1 MVSRKWFGARGKET
15 AAQRT
20 SGLFPPVRGYLRVL
34 TTLIVLLFTGT
45 SHATYNTN
53 LIGTVAAIM
62 TYTSGGLLF
71 ALSNQ
76 PSSNGTCSAQFF
88 ELDPPTYPGSDVVN
102 DAAYSRM
109 YARLAQ
115 AYATGEAVN
124 IGYDNAGNCGGSG
137 YIRVYRVG

>member
-1 MVSRKWFGARGKET
+1 MISRKWIDVRSKET
-15 AAQRT
+15 RQTTR
-20 SGLFPPVRGYLRVL
+20 GLAVRHRSYLGL
-34 TTLIVLLFTGT
+34 LGTLIVLLF
-45 SHATYNTN
+45 SSASQATYNTN
-53 LIGTVAAIM
+53 LSGTVAAMM

-76 PSSNGTCSAQFF
+76 PSANGTCSAQFF
-88 ELDPPTYPGSDVVN
+88 ELDPPTYVGSDVVN
-102 DAAYSRM
+102 DATFSRM

-115 AYATGEAVN
+115 AYATGESVN

>member
-1 MVSRKWFGARGKET
+1 VCDRNFGRLLG
-15 AAQRT
+15 
-20 SGLFPPVRGYLRVL
+20 
-34 TTLIVLLFTGT
+34 TLIVLLFSST

-62 TYTSGGLLF
+62 TYPTGGLLF
-71 ALSNQ
+71 AMSNQ
-76 PSSNGTCSAQFF
+76 PSTNGTCNAQFF

-102 DAAYSRM
+102 DAAFSRM

-115 AYATGEAVN
+115 AYATGESVN

>member
-1 MVSRKWFGARGKET
+1 MISRKWFDARGKE
-15 AAQRT
+15 AAQIT
-20 SGLFPPVRGYLRVL
+20 SGLFPPLRRILRILGTV
-34 TTLIVLLFTGT
+34 IVLLFSSA

-53 LIGTVAAIM
+53 LIGTVAGIM
-62 TYTSGGLLF
+62 TYASGGLLF

-76 PSSNGTCSAQFF
+76 PSTNGSCNAQFF
-88 ELDPPTYPGSDVVN
+88 ELDPPTYAGSDVVN
-102 DAAYSRM
+102 DAAFSRM

-115 AYATGEAVN
+115 AYATGESVN

>member
-1 MVSRKWFGARGKET
+1 MREESATDRSHHICTGQSTRAST
-15 AAQRT
+15 ACHR
-20 SGLFPPVRGYLRVL
+20 RYLSL
-34 TTLIVLLFTGT
+34 LGTLVVLLFSSA

-53 LIGTVAAIM
+53 LYGTVAALM
-62 TYTSGGLLF
+62 TYASGGLLF

-76 PSSNGTCSAQFF
+76 PSTNGTCNAQLF
-88 ELDPPTYPGSDVVN
+88 ELDPPNYAGSDVVN
-102 DAAYSRM
+102 DAAFSRM

-115 AYATGEAVN
+115 AYATGESVE

>member
-1 MVSRKWFGARGKET
+1 MISRKWIDVRSKET
-15 AAQRT
+15 MQSTRGFAARHRYY
-20 SGLFPPVRGYLRVL
+20 VRLLG
-34 TTLIVLLFTGT
+34 TIIVLLFSSA

-62 TYTSGGLLF
+62 TYTTGGLLF

-76 PSSNGTCSAQFF
+76 PSSNGSCNAQFF

-115 AYATGEAVN
+115 AYATGESVN

-137 YIRVYRVG
+137 YIRVYRIG

>member
-20 SGLFPPVRGYLRVL
+20 SGLFPPVRCYLRVL

-62 TYTSGGLLF
+62 TYTSGGSAVRIEQSAELKRNLQCSILRTRSPH
-71 ALSNQ
+71 LS
-76 PSSNGTCSAQFF
+76 GKRCS
-88 ELDPPTYPGSDVVN
+88 E
-102 DAAYSRM
+102 
-109 YARLAQ
+109 
-115 AYATGEAVN
+115 
-124 IGYDNAGNCGGSG
+124 
-137 YIRVYRVG
+137 

>member
-1 MVSRKWFGARGKET
+1 MVSRVWFGARRKKAVQFTTGFT
-15 AAQRT
+15 ARNCYCIRRLGA
-20 SGLFPPVRGYLRVL
+20 
-34 TTLIVLLFTGT
+34 LIVLLFSSA

-53 LIGTVAAIM
+53 LSGTVAAII
-62 TYTSGGLLF
+62 TYASGGLLF
-71 ALSNQ
+71 VLSNQ
-76 PSSNGTCSAQFF
+76 PSSNGSCNAQYF
-88 ELDPPTYPGSDVVN
+88 ELDPPTYSGSDVVN